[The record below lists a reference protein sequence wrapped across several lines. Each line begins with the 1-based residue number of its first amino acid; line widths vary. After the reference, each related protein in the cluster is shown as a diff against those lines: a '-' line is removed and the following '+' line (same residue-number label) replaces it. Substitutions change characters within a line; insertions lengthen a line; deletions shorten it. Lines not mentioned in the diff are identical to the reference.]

1 MVCVLGVKM
10 HWCVHKLE
18 VCCFIWISLVGIFF
32 SFHFI
37 SFRLSTFNLIWY
49 KCGIFSPCDVIIFD
63 GSHRMQ
69 IDAIYIYLFF
79 NVRCVRLCIITASI
93 CSRFPDK
100 KKHTSNTFNVIRIH
114 MANTQFSLSH
124 SHWWAHAHIRRRK
137 KTNRHSS
144 AHSFNRPMQL
154 IILFW
159 HLSFVPIETILFF
172 SVVYVS
178 VCYAVGHSIL
188 FKYRSQSH
196 LLVAYL
202 ICCSFLILY
211 SWSLF
216 LFFSLEL
223 L

>member
-100 KKHTSNTFNVIRIH
+100 KNTHR
-114 MANTQFSLSH
+114 TH
-124 SHWWAHAHIRRRK
+124 SMLYVYIWQI
-137 KTNRHSS
+137 HSS
-144 AHSFNRPMQL
+144 VFPIAIDERTHTYDGGEKPTDTLQL
-154 IILFW
+154 IRSI
-159 HLSFVPIETILFF
+159 VP
-172 SVVYVS
+172 
-178 VCYAVGHSIL
+178 C
-188 FKYRSQSH
+188 
-196 LLVAYL
+196 
-202 ICCSFLILY
+202 
-211 SWSLF
+211 SWSFCFGICLSYP
-216 LFFSLEL
+216 LKRYSFFPLCM
-223 L
+223 